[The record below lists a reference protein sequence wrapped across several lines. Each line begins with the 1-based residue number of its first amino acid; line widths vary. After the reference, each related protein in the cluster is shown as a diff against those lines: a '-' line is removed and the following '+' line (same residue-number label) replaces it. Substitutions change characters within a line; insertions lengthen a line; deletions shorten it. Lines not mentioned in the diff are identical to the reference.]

1 MGRVPDSLF
10 VRLAVFGA
18 LLTFSS
24 LWNRFLVN
32 YCHEWMFV
40 ITDLTTFNLTA
51 ILGSY
56 EQLYYPSLLHMT
68 P

>member
-1 MGRVPDSLF
+1 MERVPDSLF
-10 VRLAVFGA
+10 VRHAIYAA

-24 LWNRFLVN
+24 LWNKFLVN

-40 ITDLTTFNLTA
+40 ITDLTTFSLTT

-56 EQLYYPSLLHMT
+56 EQLYYPSLLHMI